1 MIRRLGVSCYNS
13 LSEDV
18 EMVQLTLSTT
28 LKEVLTDST
37 ENQDLTI

>member
-1 MIRRLGVSCYNS
+1 MIRRLGVSCYNP

-18 EMVQLTLSTT
+18 EMTQLTLSTT

-37 ENQDLTI
+37 EDQDLTI